1 MNDWSAIA
9 AAISQATGRAFVFA
23 DHTTTSGGYINQTFR
38 ISGKD
43 GRQFFLKL
51 NGVEQYPILI
61 SEVMGLEA
69 IAATNTLRVPRAFAH
84 GKNDVH
90 SFLVLEYLELQA
102 HGNASLLGEQLAL
115 MHRCTSDRFGF
126 KQDNHI
132 GATTQLNA
140 WTSDWITFFREYRL
154 GFQLLLARQKNPGG
168 KLLALGEKLMESL
181 HGFFADYT
189 PTPSLLHGDL
199 WSGNHAYLAD
209 GTPVIFDPA
218 AYYGDRECDLAM
230 TELFGGFSG
239 KFYAAYRANF
249 PLDAGYAKRRDLY
262 NLYHILNHA
271 NMFGGGYVAQ
281 SEQMMQ
287 KLLAA

>member
-69 IAATNTLRVPRAFAH
+69 IAATNTLRVPRVFAH
-84 GKNDVH
+84 GKNDAH

-140 WTSDWITFFREYRL
+140 WTSDWTDFFRENRL
-154 GFQLLLARQKNPGG
+154 GFQLQLAKQKNPGG
-168 KLLALGEKLMESL
+168 KLLTLGEQLLESL
-181 HGFFADYT
+181 PDFFIGYT
-189 PTPSLLHGDL
+189 PIPSLLHGDL

-230 TELFGGFSG
+230 TELFGGFSE